1 MNNTVY
7 FSQHLTAYKCWSE
20 LAAALA
26 RQQVDYA
33 LLPNTKDIWMRDF
46 MPVQCA
52 PERYVAYRYEP
63 DYLRGQ
69 SQYITN
75 WKHAFAPSRIP
86 YVNSGLILD
95 GGNVIMCGSKVIMT
109 EKVFQ
114 ENPSLL
120 PMQLIHRLDKA
131 FQAETVIIPWDRNEP
146 YGHADGMVRYIGDG
160 KVLLTNYC
168 DFDTDLRK
176 KLLDALQ
183 PHFEVVELH
192 YDIEKP
198 HKWNWAYINFLLAD
212 RKLFLPRL
220 NTPEDE
226 QACAQIGTAFGIP
239 REHIELVDITGVM
252 RNGGGLNCISW
263 NGMQEIRQLRLI
275 TSEIGKAENDM
286 PAVKH
291 RKLISPMMEDAFT
304 PEVLKMVIE
313 NDLGHELQPNIWKAF
328 DDAFTDYWDKELG
341 VGTWFYYDQ
350 MAPFI
355 HEKMKEK
362 RILVSYEY
370 IEKMCKIVLDFIEQ
384 IPGVIL
390 H

>member
-1 MNNTVY
+1 
-7 FSQHLTAYKCWSE
+7 
-20 LAAALA
+20 
-26 RQQVDYA
+26 
-33 LLPNTKDIWMRDF
+33 

-52 PERYVAYRYEP
+52 PDCYVAYRYEP

-75 WKHAFAPSRIP
+75 WKHVIAPSSIS

-95 GGNVIMCGSKVIMT
+95 GGNIIPCGNKVILT
-109 EKVFQ
+109 EKVFS
-114 ENPSLL
+114 ENPSML
-120 PMQLIHRLDKA
+120 PMQVIHRLDEA

-160 KVLLTNYC
+160 KVLMTNYC

-176 KLLDALQ
+176 KMLDALQ

-192 YDIEKP
+192 YDVEKP
-198 HKWNWAYINFLLAD
+198 HKWNWSYINFLLAD

-226 QACAQIGTAFGIP
+226 QACAQIGAALGIP
-239 REHIELVDITGVM
+239 RKHIELVDISGIL
-252 RNGGGLNCISW
+252 RHGGGLNCISW
-263 NGMQEIRQLRLI
+263 NGLQEVRHLRLI
-275 TSEIGKAENDM
+275 TSEIGSTESETTKTR
-286 PAVKH
+286 H

-313 NDLGHELQPNIWKAF
+313 NDLGHEIEPHFWKAF

-341 VGTWFYYDQ
+341 VGTWFYFDQ

-355 HEKMKEK
+355 YEKMKEK